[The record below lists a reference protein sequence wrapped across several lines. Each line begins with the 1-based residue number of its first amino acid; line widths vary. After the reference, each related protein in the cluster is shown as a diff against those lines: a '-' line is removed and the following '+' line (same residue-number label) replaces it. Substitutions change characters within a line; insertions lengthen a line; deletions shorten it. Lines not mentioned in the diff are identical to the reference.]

1 MYIVILKV
9 GGVYM
14 FLEFFYFEI
23 LLNLIFEDVEFVV
36 IIMSEYLKDKF
47 FNLVDLILLSEGWD
61 ERFEMENVLKF
72 VLEKLILKFDDLVYI
87 VYFLGIIGK
96 LKGM

>member
-23 LLNLIFEDVEFVV
+23 LLNLIFEDVKFVV

-47 FNLVDLILLSEGWD
+47 FNLVDLILLNEGWD